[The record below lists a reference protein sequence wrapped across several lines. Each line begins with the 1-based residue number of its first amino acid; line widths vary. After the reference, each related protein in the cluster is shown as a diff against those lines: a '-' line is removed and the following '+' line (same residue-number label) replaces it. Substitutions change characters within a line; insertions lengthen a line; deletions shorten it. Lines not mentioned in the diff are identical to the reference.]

1 MFRFTCLNPNIRFF
15 FMEKNC
21 IICAFFSINGKDF
34 TKMGSY
40 ILADNG
46 CHSPIY
52 NPSYEPRTY
61 L

>member
-15 FMEKNC
+15 YGEKLHNLC
-21 IICAFFSINGKDF
+21 FFSINGKDF